1 MGGGFRVLH
10 LVRPFLAF
18 LPEVQSADRK
28 IPFREKVIYTVISL
42 FIFLVCSQLPLYG
55 IHSTTGADPFYW
67 MRVILASNRGTVM
80 ELGITP
86 IVTSGLV
93 MQLLAGSKIIE
104 VDNNVREDRALLN
117 GAQKLLGI
125 LIAIGEAVAYVLS
138 GMYGPVGQLG
148 VGNAILIILQLF
160 FAGIIVI
167 CLDELLQKG
176 YGLGS
181 GISLFIATNIC
192 ESIIWKAFSPTT
204 INTGRGAEFE
214 GAVIALFHML
224 ITKSNKV
231 AALRQAFYRQNLPN
245 VTNLLA
251 TVLIFLI
258 VIYFQGFRVVLPVR
272 SKSARG
278 QQGSYPIKL
287 FYTSNMPIILQS
299 ALVSNL
305 YFISQLL
312 YRKFSGNF
320 FVNLLGQWK
329 ESEYSGQ
336 SIPVSGLAYLIT
348 APASFADMAAHPFHA
363 LFYIVF
369 MLTACA
375 LFSKTWIEVSGSSA
389 RDVAKQLKEQQMVM
403 PGHRESNLQKE
414 LNRYIPT
421 AAAFGGVC
429 IGALTV
435 LADFM
440 GAIGGHVQR
449 STAAAQPSAGIETS
463 ITAPTAAAGV
473 KVDDALERAKVAYAK
488 HQKRM
493 MFEELLNMD
502 KSGVKETI
510 DQYKSV
516 ELSYVSVTKSD
527 LHQWA
532 KRLDKQGK
540 YEHALAIFEW
550 MDGKKMSFT
559 SNQFA
564 EYVALIAETK
574 GMAAARR
581 YFKKVDP
588 NFNRMDSNCKNWP
601 AFQKLLRFRHESLE
615 KKDVM
620 FLNYVGKIRPRSGV

>member
-10 LVRPFLAF
+10 LVKPFLSF

-125 LIAIGEAVAYVLS
+125 LIAVGEAVAYVLS
-138 GMYGPVGQLG
+138 GMYGSVSQLG
-148 VGNAILIILQLF
+148 VGNAIVIILQLI

-192 ESIIWKAFSPTT
+192 ENIIWKAFSPTT
-204 INTGRGAEFE
+204 VNSGRGAEFE
-214 GAVIALFHML
+214 GAVIAMFHLL
-224 ITKSNKV
+224 ITRTDKV
-231 AALRQAFYRQNLPN
+231 RALREAFYRQNLPN

-251 TVLIFLI
+251 TVLIFLV

-272 SKSARG
+272 SKNARG

-312 YRKFSGNF
+312 YKKYGGNF
-320 FVNLLGQWK
+320 LVNLLGKWQ

-336 SIPVSGLAYLIT
+336 SIPVGGLAYYVT
-348 APASFADMAAHPFHA
+348 APSSLRIFRQRCGQAAQGK
-363 LFYIVF
+363 YRIN
-369 MLTACA
+369 
-375 LFSKTWIEVSGSSA
+375 SS
-389 RDVAKQLKEQQMVM
+389 EQQMVM
-403 PGHRESNLQKE
+403 PGHRDSNLQKE

-421 AAAFGGVC
+421 AAAFGGMC

-440 GAIGGHVQR
+440 GAIGSG
-449 STAAAQPSAGIETS
+449 TGILLAVTIIYQYFET
-463 ITAPTAAAGV
+463 
-473 KVDDALERAKVAYAK
+473 
-488 HQKRM
+488 
-493 MFEELLNMD
+493 FEKEKASEL
-502 KSGVKETI
+502 GFF
-510 DQYKSV
+510 
-516 ELSYVSVTKSD
+516 
-527 LHQWA
+527 
-532 KRLDKQGK
+532 G
-540 YEHALAIFEW
+540 F
-550 MDGKKMSFT
+550 
-559 SNQFA
+559 
-564 EYVALIAETK
+564 
-574 GMAAARR
+574 
-581 YFKKVDP
+581 
-588 NFNRMDSNCKNWP
+588 
-601 AFQKLLRFRHESLE
+601 
-615 KKDVM
+615 
-620 FLNYVGKIRPRSGV
+620 

>member
-10 LVRPFLAF
+10 LVRPFLSF

-28 IPFREKVIYTVISL
+28 VPFREKVIYTVLSL

-125 LIAIGEAVAYVLS
+125 LIAVGEAVAYVLS
-138 GMYGPVGQLG
+138 GMYGSVGQLG
-148 VGNAILIILQLF
+148 VGNAILIIVQLC

-204 INTGRGAEFE
+204 INSGRGAEFE
-214 GAVIALFHML
+214 GAVIALFHLL
-224 ITKSNKV
+224 ITRTDKV
-231 AALRQAFYRQNLPN
+231 RALREAFYRQNLPN

-272 SKSARG
+272 SKNARG

-312 YRKFSGNF
+312 HRRYSGNF
-320 FVNLLGQWK
+320 LVNMLGKWK

-336 SIPVSGLAYLIT
+336 SVPVGGLAYYVT
-348 APASFADMAAHPFHA
+348 APSSKPCIDFDS
-363 LFYIVF
+363 
-369 MLTACA
+369 
-375 LFSKTWIEVSGSSA
+375 LFSFELLGCHCMCAYV
-389 RDVAKQLKEQQMVM
+389 EQQMVM
-403 PGHRESNLQKE
+403 PGHRDSNLQKE

-421 AAAFGGVC
+421 AAAFGGIC

-440 GAIGGHVQR
+440 GAIGSG
-449 STAAAQPSAGIETS
+449 TGILLAVTIIYQYFET
-463 ITAPTAAAGV
+463 
-473 KVDDALERAKVAYAK
+473 
-488 HQKRM
+488 
-493 MFEELLNMD
+493 FEKEKASEL
-502 KSGVKETI
+502 G
-510 DQYKSV
+510 
-516 ELSYVSVTKSD
+516 
-527 LHQWA
+527 
-532 KRLDKQGK
+532 
-540 YEHALAIFEW
+540 IF
-550 MDGKKMSFT
+550 GF
-559 SNQFA
+559 
-564 EYVALIAETK
+564 
-574 GMAAARR
+574 
-581 YFKKVDP
+581 
-588 NFNRMDSNCKNWP
+588 
-601 AFQKLLRFRHESLE
+601 
-615 KKDVM
+615 
-620 FLNYVGKIRPRSGV
+620 